1 VGEGRP
7 DIVDQM
13 KNGEIH
19 LVINTPSGK
28 KPKTD
33 EVAIRSQSVAHNI
46 PCVTTLSG
54 AEAVVNAIE
63 SLRRGM
69 SVKSVQE
76 YHQNISSSSAST
88 GTIRLQGGAP
98 RI

>member
-1 VGEGRP
+1 
-7 DIVDQM
+7 I

-19 LVINTPSGK
+19 LIINTPSGK
-28 KPKTD
+28 KPKAD

-63 SLRRGM
+63 SLKRGM

-76 YHQNISSSSAST
+76 YHRSTSSPS
-88 GTIRLQGGAP
+88 LQKPVAVYP
-98 RI
+98 TVV